1 MLSIFE
7 LIFLMVKDAYLNRQL
22 SLLIVDENRWFFLDS
37 TENCAVM
44 ETIISD
50 FESFL
55 GTPKEIAGVALT
67 HFHPDHC
74 FGTGSII
81 AYAESLGQTYVPE
94 IWAHDKFKSENE
106 KFIHLSYLGFRRA
119 TSQFGHKL
127 ERERQINAGI
137 GHRLTHREDQVCYL
151 P

>member
-1 MLSIFE
+1 MDFIVVSKNIKF
-7 LIFLMVKDAYLNRQL
+7 
-22 SLLIVDENRWFFLDS
+22 SLLIVDDNRWFFLDS
-37 TENCAVM
+37 TENCVVM
-44 ETIISD
+44 ETIIKD
-50 FESFL
+50 FEILL
-55 GTPKEIAGVALT
+55 GKPTEIVGVALT

-74 FGTGSII
+74 FGTGSIL
-81 AYAESLGQTYVPE
+81 AYAESLGQEKIPD

-137 GHRLTHREDQVCYL
+137 GHRLTHREDQVCYF

>member
-1 MLSIFE
+1 
-7 LIFLMVKDAYLNRQL
+7 
-22 SLLIVDENRWFFLDS
+22 
-37 TENCAVM
+37 M
-44 ETIISD
+44 ETIIED
-50 FESFL
+50 FEKLL
-55 GTPKEIAGVALT
+55 GKPKEVTGVALT

-74 FGTGSII
+74 FGTGSILS
-81 AYAESLGQTYVPE
+81 YAESIGQTTNLPD

-137 GHRLTHREDQVCYL
+137 GHRLTYREDEACYV